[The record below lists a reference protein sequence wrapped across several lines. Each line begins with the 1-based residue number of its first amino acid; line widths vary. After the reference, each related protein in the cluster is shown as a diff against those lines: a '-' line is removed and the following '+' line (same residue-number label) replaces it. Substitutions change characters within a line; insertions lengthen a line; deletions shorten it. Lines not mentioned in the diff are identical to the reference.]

1 MEKEMTFW
9 DHLDELRG
17 VLIRSLICIICLMIV
32 FFIFMPDIFDQI
44 ILAPCRGDFYL
55 YGLLC
60 KANQYVGV
68 LPDFCG
74 DNFKVNLINIKL
86 ASQFMTHMTTS
97 FSFGLLFSFPFVLYQ
112 FWGFVSPALYSHEKR
127 SIAFAFV
134 LGNILFLLGVF
145 VGYSVVFP
153 MTLRFL
159 VQYQLSALIENQL
172 SLDSYM
178 SNFITLIFVIG
189 IFFEMPLLSMIL
201 SKLGFLKRS
210 FFNEYRRHA
219 VVATLIAAALI
230 TPSGDPFTLGVVF
243 VPLYMLWELSA
254 LFVRK
259 D

>member
-1 MEKEMTFW
+1 MTFW

-17 VLIRSLICIICLMIV
+17 VLIRSLIFIIIMMIL
-32 FFIFMPDIFDQI
+32 FFIFMPYIFDNV
-44 ILAPCRGDFYL
+44 ILAPCRSDFYL
-55 YGLLC
+55 YSLLC
-60 KANQYVGV
+60 KANQYVGEV

-74 DNFKVNLINIKL
+74 DNFKVHLINIKL

-97 FSFGLLFSFPFVLYQ
+97 FSLGLLFSFPFVLYQ
-112 FWGFVSPALYSHEKR
+112 FWGFVSPALYPHEKR

-134 LGNILFLLGVF
+134 LGNILFVLGVL

-178 SNFITLIFVIG
+178 SNFLSLIFVIG
-189 IFFEMPLLSMIL
+189 IFFEMPLLSLIL

-219 VVATLIAAALI
+219 IVVTLIIAALI

-259 D
+259 N

>member
-1 MEKEMTFW
+1 MTFW

-17 VLIRSLICIICLMIV
+17 VLIRSLIFIIIMMIL
-32 FFIFMPDIFDQI
+32 FFVFMPYIFDNV
-44 ILAPCRGDFYL
+44 ILAPCRSDFYL
-55 YGLLC
+55 YSLLC
-60 KANQYVGV
+60 KANQYVGGV

-74 DNFKVNLINIKL
+74 DNFKVHLINIKL

-97 FSFGLLFSFPFVLYQ
+97 FSLGLLFSFPFVLYQ
-112 FWGFVSPALYSHEKR
+112 FWGFVSPALYPHEKR

-134 LGNILFLLGVF
+134 LGNILFVLGVL

-178 SNFITLIFVIG
+178 SNFLSLIFVIG
-189 IFFEMPLLSMIL
+189 IFFEMPLLSLIL

-219 VVATLIAAALI
+219 IVVTLIIAALI

-259 D
+259 N

>member
-17 VLIRSLICIICLMIV
+17 VLIRSLIFIIIMMIL
-32 FFIFMPDIFDQI
+32 FFIFMPDIFDNI
-44 ILAPCRGDFYL
+44 ILAPCRSDFYL

-60 KANQYVGV
+60 KANEYVGV

-74 DNFKVNLINIKL
+74 DNFKVHLINIKL

-97 FSFGLLFSFPFVLYQ
+97 FSLGLLFSFPFVLYQ
-112 FWGFVSPALYSHEKR
+112 FWGFVSPALYPHEKR

-134 LGNILFLLGVF
+134 LGNILFVLGVF

-178 SNFITLIFVIG
+178 SNFLSLIFVIG
-189 IFFEMPLLSMIL
+189 IFFEMPLLSLIL

-219 VVATLIAAALI
+219 IVVTLIIAALI

-254 LFVRK
+254 LFVK
-259 D
+259 KN